1 MSYIHNK
8 TLINIKI
15 PISNFIIKLLPKKPH
30 NKAIKVSKYV
40 ERVLVPSWY
49 IKLKNNNNETKIEH
63 TWKTTCT
70 CTEQQDETK
79 TEHAWKNNEK

>member
-15 PISNFIIKLLPKKPH
+15 PISNFIIKLLPNKFH

-40 ERVLVPSWY
+40 ERVLVPS
-49 IKLKNNNNETKIEH
+49 
-63 TWKTTCT
+63 
-70 CTEQQDETK
+70 
-79 TEHAWKNNEK
+79 